1 MILERETGHA
11 VETFKAD
18 PNLRELTKI
27 LARLGYDWDLVSI
40 APLRNTYDVVLQKQ
54 GSRFFLSRASS
65 GEKELLTYLFI
76 IFALNVRDALIL
88 VDEPELHLH
97 PKWQSTLLQL
107 FEIFRSELE
116 INSSSQPI
124 HLLSLLR
131 IQFSTFH
138 ESTQKTNGARCF
150 V

>member
-76 IFALNVRDALIL
+76 IFALDVCDVLIL
-88 VDEPELHLH
+88 VRRSRSST
-97 PKWQSTLLQL
+97 STLRWRPTFVRV
-107 FEIFRSELE
+107 FEDLRQNGKSIV
-116 INSSSQPI
+116 IIPI
-124 HLLSLLR
+124 
-131 IQFSTFH
+131 ST
-138 ESTQKTNGARCF
+138 
-150 V
+150 